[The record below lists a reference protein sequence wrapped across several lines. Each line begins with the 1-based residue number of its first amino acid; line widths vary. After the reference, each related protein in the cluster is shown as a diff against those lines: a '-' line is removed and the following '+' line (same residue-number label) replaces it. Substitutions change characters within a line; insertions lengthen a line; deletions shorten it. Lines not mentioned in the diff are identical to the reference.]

1 MLEIRPLSDAL
12 GAEVSG
18 LDLTKPL
25 DDATVAKI
33 RDAFLKHH
41 LLCIRSAP
49 LEPAEFARVAGYFGK
64 PQLQLLRKRRH
75 GETPEVSILESTY
88 KRPEDKPDDMRL
100 VRLSGWHTD
109 DSYFATPA
117 KATMLQSIQIP
128 DSGGETKFC
137 NMRKAFLD
145 LPAETQDRLDGLR
158 AVHGYDTKRAP
169 ARAIKLTK
177 EEEDETPEVDHPLVR
192 THEDTGEKTIYFNS
206 NRTDRVVGMAR
217 EETRHV
223 RAVRILDAQLQAP
236 VLDPGRKRVLLERA
250 RVALEAI
257 GVAGPKRVVG
267 AEHGVVVSLR
277 GARRERGAG
286 QCYIQETPINH
297 VLRIARG

>member
-217 EETRHV
+217 EESDALLDMVYSHVTQPKYQYHHKWRVGDILLWDNRCLMHAVNMDFPVGQTRLHQ
-223 RAVRILDAQLQAP
+223 RILLEGSRP
-236 VLDPGRKRVLLERA
+236 V
-250 RVALEAI
+250 
-257 GVAGPKRVVG
+257 
-267 AEHGVVVSLR
+267 
-277 GARRERGAG
+277 
-286 QCYIQETPINH
+286 
-297 VLRIARG
+297 

>member
-18 LDLTKPL
+18 LDLTRPL

-33 RDAFLKHH
+33 RDAFLKYH

-49 LEPAEFARVAGYFGK
+49 LEPAAFARLAGYFGK

-88 KRPEDKPDDMRL
+88 KRAEDKPDDMRL

-117 KATMLQSIQIP
+117 KATMLQSIRIP

-137 NMRKAFLD
+137 NMRKAYLD
-145 LPAETQDRLDGLR
+145 LPDETRVRLDGLR
-158 AVHGYDTKRAP
+158 AVHSYDTKRAP

-177 EEEDETPEVDHPLVR
+177 EEEDETPDVDHPLIR

-206 NRTDRVVGMAR
+206 NRTDQVVGMAR
-217 EETRHV
+217 ADSDALLDMVYSHVTQPKYQYHHKWRVGDILLWDNRCLMHAVNMDFPVGQTRLHQ
-223 RAVRILDAQLQAP
+223 RILLEGSRP
-236 VLDPGRKRVLLERA
+236 V
-250 RVALEAI
+250 
-257 GVAGPKRVVG
+257 
-267 AEHGVVVSLR
+267 
-277 GARRERGAG
+277 
-286 QCYIQETPINH
+286 
-297 VLRIARG
+297 

>member
-18 LDLTKPL
+18 LDLTQPL
-25 DDATVAKI
+25 DEPTIAKI
-33 RDAFLKHH
+33 QQAFLKHH
-41 LLCIRSAP
+41 LLCFRSKP
-49 LEPAEFARVAGYFGK
+49 LDPAEFTRVAGYFGK

-109 DSYFATPA
+109 DSYFAVPA

-137 NMRKAFLD
+137 NMRKAYVELSE
-145 LPAETQDRLDGLR
+145 AKKNEIAGLR

-169 ARAIKLTK
+169 ARAVKLTQ
-177 EEEDETPEVDHPLVR
+177 EEEAETPEVDHPLVR
-192 THEDTGEKTIYFNS
+192 THDDTGEKTIYFNS
-206 NRTDRVVGMAR
+206 NRTDRVVGMEPAKSNALLDEVYAHVTQPKYQYHHKWR
-217 EETRHV
+217 VGDILLWDNRCLMHAVNMDFPVGQTRLHQ
-223 RAVRILDAQLQAP
+223 RILLQGSRP
-236 VLDPGRKRVLLERA
+236 V
-250 RVALEAI
+250 
-257 GVAGPKRVVG
+257 
-267 AEHGVVVSLR
+267 
-277 GARRERGAG
+277 
-286 QCYIQETPINH
+286 
-297 VLRIARG
+297 